1 MSNQIFRKVALDRL
15 SSPEEL
21 DQLITVTKP
30 RGWIA
35 LLGIGCILITIL
47 IWGVLGNIAT
57 QVEGAG
63 LLTTSGG
70 VISVTHPITG
80 QITDVSVM
88 SGDYVRQGDVI
99 ARIEQSALVDQI
111 NHYRDEIKLIETFD
125 VNAFYEDKASL
136 SANLSDF
143 YNLARE
149 IKQVNASLNVEQ
161 ASQED
166 SQTSNQYELEQTKI
180 KLKQAQI
187 SIDQVKLNLKQ
198 STADRD
204 DAQKAVERAESL
216 YNSGALS
223 VSALEEAKLV
233 LQNAQLKMDTTAL
246 ELRTAQSEVA
256 SIENDLAMNA
266 PSQKTNSAQ
275 MAEANLKL
283 QQLEAQLEELR
294 YTKLNEMNEALDK
307 AVKALKESTEVVS
320 MSYGQVLE
328 VYIKKGDVIQAGE
341 PLITVARDDREAN
354 TLEAVIFVKPEVG
367 KKIHPGMTVHI
378 SPTIANVEDYG
389 FMLGEVVS
397 VSEYPVSTQYLVQSF
412 GNEQLVQTLTGG
424 TSPIEVHVNLIQDAS
439 TFSGYKWSTRK
450 GPDMKIDS
458 GNICSG
464 TIIVDNRRPIEMV
477 IPFVKKKLSIN

>member
-47 IWGVLGNIAT
+47 IWGILGNIST

-70 VISVTHPITG
+70 VVSVTHPVSG

-88 SGDYVRQGDVI
+88 SGDYVKQGDVI
-99 ARIEQSALVDQI
+99 ARIEQSSLVDKV
-111 NHYRDEIKLIETFD
+111 NRYRDEIKLIKNFD
-125 VNAFYEDKASL
+125 VDTFYDDKTAL
-136 SANLSDF
+136 SANLNDF
-143 YNLARE
+143 YDLARE
-149 IKQVNASLNVEQ
+149 IKQVNASLDVKQ
-161 ASQED
+161 ATQED
-166 SQTSNQYELEQTKI
+166 NQTSNQYEIEQTKI
-180 KLKQAQI
+180 RLKQAQI
-187 SIDQVKLNLKQ
+187 SIDQVNLNLKQ
-198 STADRD
+198 YTADRD
-204 DAQKAVERAESL
+204 DAKKALERAEAL
-216 YNSGALS
+216 FNSGALS
-223 VSALEEAKLV
+223 QADLEEAKLV
-233 LQNAQLKMDTTAL
+233 LQNAQLNMDTETLA
-246 ELRTAQSEVA
+246 LRTAQSKVA
-256 SIENDLAMNA
+256 SIENDLSLLV
-266 PSQKTNSAQ
+266 PLKKTESAQ
-275 MAEANLKL
+275 MAEATLKL
-283 QQLEAQLEELR
+283 KQLKAQLEELR
-294 YTKLNEMNEALDK
+294 YTKLNEMNRALDK
-307 AVKALKESTEVVS
+307 AVKDLKESTEVVS

-328 VYIKKGDVIQAGE
+328 VYVKKGDVIQAGT
-341 PLITVARDDREAN
+341 PLVNVARDDREAN

-367 KKIHPGMTVHI
+367 KKIHQGMTVHV

-397 VSEYPVSTQYLVQSF
+397 VSKYPVSTQYLVQSF

-424 TSPIEVHVNLIQDAS
+424 ITPIEVHVNLIQDAS
-439 TFSGYKWSTRK
+439 TFSGYKWSTRN